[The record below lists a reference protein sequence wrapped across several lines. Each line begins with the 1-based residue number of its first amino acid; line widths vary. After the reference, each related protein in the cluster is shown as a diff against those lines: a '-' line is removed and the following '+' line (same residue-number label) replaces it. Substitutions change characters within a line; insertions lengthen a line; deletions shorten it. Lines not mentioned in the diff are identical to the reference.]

1 MEVYEC
7 KGHSLWK
14 KLLRILF
21 SAFHRTAKKLP
32 RYSVLFSRALEQYLP
47 KLLLLTSGYPVGTF
61 ATKDGSFQPGFV
73 VTVPTPD

>member
-1 MEVYEC
+1 MSVRVHHSGKSSYE
-7 KGHSLWK
+7 LF
-14 KLLRILF
+14 F
-21 SAFHRTAKKLP
+21 SAFHRTAKKPP
-32 RYSVLFSRALEQYLP
+32 RYSALFSRALEQYLL